1 MKQIAT
7 DQKKY
12 PPIHFIIGPGRSGTT
27 LLMMLLNHTKGV
39 IATPEV
45 KHVLFLKDRV
55 QLSSTKLIDLQPVVD
70 FFSAVKKSVSN
81 PLNQFDIELLE
92 KNLSSLQLA
101 NYPDFAKQVHLS
113 LHQKSA
119 SETTVIIDKNN
130 LYTFYVKELLQLYP
144 DAKFCVSIRDYR
156 GFVASNMKSQ
166 HQFKEKKSVVFFAE
180 VWNCYLR
187 KINLLKQELGD
198 RLYILRYEDF
208 VMEPENQLKKLAH
221 FLDFSFDSNCFDY
234 TEHIKDTVNEYKK
247 TANPDPRILKKIE
260 DLTKPIHAGSIDS
273 WKKGL
278 TPHEIQQTELL
289 SKHLGIQF
297 GYEPTQHF
305 HATRRF
311 FFLLIMFPVRLRV
324 KLFFALRSLKI
335 HHYLNVVRR
344 SRYNKEK
351 GFSS

>member
-1 MKQIAT
+1 MNQEVS
-7 DQKKY
+7 DLKKY

-27 LLMMLLNHTKGV
+27 LLMMLLNHTNGV

-55 QLSSTKLIDLQPVVD
+55 KIPPTKLVNLRPVVD
-70 FFSAVKKSVSN
+70 FFSIIKKSVSN

-92 KNLSSLQLA
+92 KDLSSIHVE

-166 HQFKEKKSVVFFAE
+166 HQFKEKKSVVFFGE

-208 VMEPENQLKKLAH
+208 VMEPENELKNLAH
-221 FLDFSFDSNCFDY
+221 FLDFTFDSNCFDY
-234 TEHIKDTVNEYKK
+234 TERIKDTVNAYKK
-247 TANPDPRILKKIE
+247 TANTDPRIVKKIE
-260 DLTKPIHAGSIDS
+260 DLTKPIHAASIDS

-278 TPHEIQQTELL
+278 TPREIKKTELL
-289 SKHLGIQF
+289 SSHLGVAY
-297 GYEPTQHF
+297 GYEPTHVLN
-305 HATRRF
+305 HIERN
-311 FFLLIMFPVRLRV
+311 FLLLISFPVRLRV

-335 HHYLNVVRR
+335 HHYLNVVKR
-344 SRYNKEK
+344 SIYNKEK
-351 GFSS
+351 GFSL

>member
-1 MKQIAT
+1 M
-7 DQKKY
+7 
-12 PPIHFIIGPGRSGTT
+12 
-27 LLMMLLNHTKGV
+27 
-39 IATPEV
+39 
-45 KHVLFLKDRV
+45 
-55 QLSSTKLIDLQPVVD
+55 
-70 FFSAVKKSVSN
+70 
-81 PLNQFDIELLE
+81 
-92 KNLSSLQLA
+92 
-101 NYPDFAKQVHLS
+101 
-113 LHQKSA
+113 
-119 SETTVIIDKNN
+119 
-130 LYTFYVKELLQLYP
+130 
-144 DAKFCVSIRDYR
+144 
-156 GFVASNMKSQ
+156 
-166 HQFKEKKSVVFFAE
+166 
-180 VWNCYLR
+180 

-289 SKHLGIQF
+289 SKHLGIQY
-297 GYEPTQHF
+297 GYESTHHF

-311 FFLLIMFPVRLRV
+311 FFLLITFPVRLRV

-335 HHYLNVVRR
+335 HHYLNVVKR
-344 SRYNKEK
+344 SLYNKEK

>member
-1 MKQIAT
+1 
-7 DQKKY
+7 
-12 PPIHFIIGPGRSGTT
+12 
-27 LLMMLLNHTKGV
+27 LLMMLLNHTRGV

-55 QLSSTKLIDLQPVVD
+55 KLTSTNLVNLRPVLD
-70 FFSAVKKSVSN
+70 FFSTVKKSVSN

-92 KNLSSLQLA
+92 KDLNSIHVE

-130 LYTFYVKELLQLYP
+130 LYTFYVKELLKLYP
-144 DAKFCVSIRDYR
+144 EAKFCVSIRDYR

-166 HQFKEKKSVVFFAE
+166 HQFKAKKSVVFFA
-180 VWNCYLR
+180 VVLICYLR
-187 KINLLKQELGD
+187 KINLLKQDLGD

-234 TEHIKDTVNEYKK
+234 TELIKDTVNEYKK

-260 DLTKPIHAGSIDS
+260 DLTKPIHGGSIDS

-278 TPHEIQQTELL
+278 TPREINKTELL
-289 SKHLGIQF
+289 SNHLGVAY
-297 GYEPTQHF
+297 GYEPT
-305 HATRRF
+305 HAYNSITRN
-311 FFLLIMFPVRLRV
+311 FLLLISFPVRLRV
-324 KLFFALRSLKI
+324 KLFFALRLLKI
-335 HHYLNVVRR
+335 HHYLNVVKR
-344 SRYNKEK
+344 SVYNKEK